1 MGKKVSCFGGGKV
14 RKSANTQ
21 SGNTNK
27 AKALL
32 RRLERLG
39 VK

>member
-1 MGKKVSCFGGGKV
+1 MSKKIRCFGGSKI
-14 RKSANTQ
+14 RTSANTQ
-21 SGNTNK
+21 SNGTNK